1 MRLTE
6 EQTRLIKQHAAELF
20 GPQAEVRLF
29 GSRLRDD
36 ARGGDIDLLVSSP
49 APVSRPALL
58 PAQLAARLQ
67 MALGDQRIDVVL
79 EAPNLLPQPIHRVAR
94 AEGQLL

>member
-1 MRLTE
+1 MRLTP

-36 ARGGDIDLLVSSP
+36 ARGGDIDLLVTCPS
-49 APVSRPALL
+49 PVSRPALL

-79 EAPNLLPQPIHRVAR
+79 EAPNLMPQPIHQVAR

>member
-1 MRLTE
+1 MRLTP
-6 EQTRLIKQHAAELF
+6 EQTLLIKQYAAELF
-20 GPQAEVRLF
+20 GPLAEVRLF

-49 APVSRPALL
+49 SPVSRPALL

-67 MALGDQRIDVVL
+67 MAWGDQKIDVLL
-79 EAPNLLPQPIHRVAR
+79 EAPNLMQFPIHQR
-94 AEGQLL
+94 AHKEGVLL